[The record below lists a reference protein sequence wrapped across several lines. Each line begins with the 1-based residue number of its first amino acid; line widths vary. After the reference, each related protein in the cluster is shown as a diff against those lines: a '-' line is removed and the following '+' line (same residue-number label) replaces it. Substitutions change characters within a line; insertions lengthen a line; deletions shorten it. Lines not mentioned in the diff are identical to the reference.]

1 MEAATHLEKTG
12 QVNQEAG
19 KVDVHGG
26 TITRGQFG
34 FLDQWSQCTTVA
46 AV

>member
-12 QVNQEAG
+12 QVNQEVG
-19 KVDVHGG
+19 KVVGDGG
-26 TITRGQFG
+26 TITGSQFC